1 MSLILFSIHNAFQKK
16 SVAALAVLGVAFGTA
31 LMTILFSLAGG
42 MERRAEKTFSEL
54 SNKIMVTGKDAIFGG
69 LFLGMGTSPI
79 PSNYVESIKGIPRV
93 ERIYTQVSVI
103 MRPRDINYI
112 MPLYGY
118 KTEDINGLSSIPH
131 NRIIEGTTPEN
142 DREVII
148 GKSLREYMKLLNSPY
163 EVGNTYMF
171 TVPDRGKTK
180 DLELKI
186 AGVYYTG
193 NEVMDGALAGSEKL
207 ARDIQKIP
215 LTHVSGINVIVDG
228 VNNVET
234 VAGAIQEKLAGK
246 TPEVQVLVPGEV
258 LNPVKNVIDLFG
270 KFLMTVSV
278 VAVAAGGLSIMV
290 VMLLSVVSRMKEF
303 GILKAL
309 GWTPANI
316 MFMVLVESLILSIS
330 GAALGL
336 VLGYGGLILAGR
348 VIAPDI
354 AALTWQ
360 VAAIV
365 GLAGV
370 MIGVA
375 GGIYPA
381 WRANSASPAKI
392 FREI

>member
-1 MSLILFSIHNAFQKK
+1 MSLILFSIQNAFQKK
-16 SVAALAVLGVAFGTA
+16 SVAALAILGVAFGTA

-42 MERRAEKTFSEL
+42 MERRAQTTFSEL
-54 SNKIMVTGKDAIFGG
+54 SNKIMVTGRDAIFGG

-79 PSNYVESIKGIPRV
+79 PAAYIESIKGIPHV

-103 MRPRDINYI
+103 MRPKDISYV

-118 KTEDINGLSSIPH
+118 KDEDIKGLSQIPH
-131 NRIIEGTTPEN
+131 NRIIEGTAPEN

-163 EVGNTYMF
+163 EVGKAYVF
-171 TVPDRGKTK
+171 TVPDHGKTK
-180 DLELKI
+180 DLDLKI
-186 AGVYYTG
+186 VGVYQTG
-193 NEVMDGALAGSEKL
+193 NEVLDGALVGSERL
-207 ARDIQKIP
+207 ARDIQKVP
-215 LTHVSGINVIVDG
+215 LTHVSGINVIVDE

-234 VAGAIQEKLAGK
+234 VARALQEKLSGK
-246 TPEVQVLVPGEV
+246 TPEVNVLIPVEV
-258 LNPVKNVIDLFG
+258 LNPVKNVLNLFG
-270 KFLMTVSV
+270 KFLMVVSV

-290 VMLLSVVSRMKEF
+290 VMLLSVISRMREF

-309 GWTPANI
+309 GWSPANI
-316 MFMVLVESLILSIS
+316 MLMVLVESLVLSMS

-336 VLGYGGLILAGR
+336 LLGYGGLMLAGK

-354 AALTWQ
+354 AALTWP
-360 VAAIV
+360 VASLVSI
-365 GLAGV
+365 AGV
-370 MIGVA
+370 IIGAA

-392 FREI
+392 LREI